1 MANIGRNCS
10 PLKLFHFERGLGN
23 RGQVQQHLWEE
34 GVHGARHL
42 QDAGYQSHNTDLKP
56 AMIVWLDI
64 PDKVTTNLITLIV
77 KTIFNNLLAEAYNL
91 VTHRPQAAVI
101 TAKSTSPRKSKQSH
115 GKLSLKNR
123 LVRKS
128 L

>member
-1 MANIGRNCS
+1 MDRGRY
-10 PLKLFHFERGLGN
+10 L
-23 RGQVQQHLWEE
+23 GQVQQHLWEE

-77 KTIFNNLLAEAYNL
+77 KTIFNDLLAEAYNL
-91 VTHRPQAAVI
+91 VTSQTPGC
-101 TAKSTSPRKSKQSH
+101 SYYSKVNFS
-115 GKLSLKNR
+115 S
-123 LVRKS
+123 
-128 L
+128 